1 MLAARTGLS
10 PVMVGRSSALARL
23 QALLGERRPDGLP
36 SVALVTGEPGVG
48 KTRLLQELIGG
59 LPDGTIVLA
68 GAAERGA
75 LGRPYE
81 VVRAMLAA
89 PLPDNHGDELRRS
102 VVGGIEERIGERP
115 AVVIFEDIHWADAES
130 VAVLDCL
137 AAGQLPATLIV
148 ITSRPDELT
157 RRLPGGE
164 VLERLERRQF
174 VHHVHLERLDRA
186 EVGAFLASVYGK
198 MPPSGV
204 VAALH
209 GRTGGNPFFLE
220 EILNVAGDVD
230 PADLDRQPLPWS
242 LSELVR
248 TQLDGLSTQERRIV
262 EAAAVLG
269 RRAEF
274 DLLAVATRTS
284 EDELIAQL
292 RSLVERGL
300 LVEECEDSFI
310 FRHALVR
317 DAVEAQLLG
326 RERRRL
332 HEVALAA
339 LREASSEDLAALA
352 HHARGAGR
360 YDEFVA
366 LARDGVGHYLAGGS
380 SHQALRLAVDALAEA
395 PDDVV
400 LLAAA
405 SRAAWLLGVYDEAVI
420 HAEQWH
426 AVVRTAPAPERAAAA
441 RMLARVYHELA
452 RADDMWRVVA
462 ELEALV
468 EELEPGQDRALVMA
482 WLAQLTML
490 NYRPKDAIEWADRA
504 IAEADAVGAKGVR
517 AQALV
522 ERASALYNLRD
533 PHEDAVAAFRDA
545 IAEAE
550 AVEDWV
556 LVARAINNMG
566 KYLNVSGLE
575 SEHYLRRLRDAAER
589 AGYDGMG
596 KHSYRYRLVEL
607 AIFRGNQFEARRELK
622 QAIDTIGPHLKGWH
636 YTLDAILAL
645 EEARFDAAADALD
658 RAELD
663 SRRMDQCGLLSLRLK
678 LAALRR
684 DGREAARLI
693 SVTTDDAIEEVGL
706 DAEAIFDRLEA
717 VARLGLPA
725 DAPRLVERW
734 VQRLPSVSAR
744 YATAASA
751 TVTALRGGDDAAAG
765 IEGLESA
772 LADRD
777 FVVPAHQRAW
787 LRLVLARGLAGQGR
801 RPEALAAARAARDDL
816 DQWPGWRR
824 DEVDALLRRLDGGAG
839 DSEGE
844 LTSRERE
851 VAALLAE
858 GLSNAEV
865 ARRLYISPKTAAVH
879 VSNILMKLGMSSR
892 AEVAAWAVRSGLVGP
907 TANEVAPGR

>member
-10 PVMVGRSSALARL
+10 PVMVGRSNALARL

-36 SVALVTGEPGVG
+36 SVALITGEPGVG

-59 LPDGTIVLA
+59 LPGETIVLA
-68 GAAERGA
+68 GAAEQGA

-102 VVGGIEERIGERP
+102 VVGGIEERIGDRP

-174 VHHVHLERLDRA
+174 VHHVHLERLDRT
-186 EVGAFLASVYGK
+186 EVAAFLASVYGK
-198 MPPSGV
+198 VPPSGV

-230 PADLDRQPLPWS
+230 PAELDRQPLPWS

-292 RSLVERGL
+292 RALVERGL

-317 DAVEAQLLG
+317 DAVEGQLLG

-360 YDEFVA
+360 YEEFVM
-366 LARDGVGHYLAGGS
+366 LARDGVGRYLAGGS

-405 SRAAWLLGVYDEAVI
+405 SRAAWLLGLYDEAVI

-426 AVVRTAPAPERAAAA
+426 AVVRTAPAAERAAAA

-452 RADDMWRVVA
+452 RTDDMWRVVA

-468 EELEPGQDRALVMA
+468 DELEPGQDRALVMA

-490 NYRPKDAIEWADRA
+490 NYRSRDAIEWADRA

-522 ERASALYNLRD
+522 ERASALYDLPE
-533 PHEDAVAAFRDA
+533 PHEDAMDAFRVA

-556 LVARAINNMG
+556 LVARAINNMS
-566 KYLNVSGLE
+566 KYLTVSGLE
-575 SEHYLRRLRDAAER
+575 SEQYLSRLRDASER

-607 AIFRGNQFEARRELK
+607 AIFRGNQAEARRALNH
-622 QAIDTIGPHLKGWH
+622 AVDGVGPHVKGWH
-636 YTLDAILAL
+636 FTLEAMLAL
-645 EEARFDAAADALD
+645 EEGRLDVAADALD
-658 RAELD
+658 RAEPDARLFD
-663 SRRMDQCGLLSLRLK
+663 RCGLLSLRLK
-678 LAALRR
+678 LAALQRNS
-684 DGREAARLI
+684 REAARL
-693 SVTTDDAIEEVGL
+693 VAVMTDDTAEEVGL
-706 DAEAIFDRLEA
+706 DAETIFDRLEG
-717 VARLGLPA
+717 VARLGLLD
-725 DAPRLVERW
+725 DAPKLVDRW
-734 VQRLPSVSAR
+734 AHRLPAATAR
-744 YATAASA
+744 YAAAARA
-751 TVTALRGGDDAAAG
+751 TVTTLMGGGDVTTGLDGLAAA
-765 IEGLESA
+765 LDDRA
-772 LADRD
+772 LL
-777 FVVPAHQRAW
+777 VPAHQRAW
-787 LRLVLARGLAGQGR
+787 LRVVLARGLAGQSR

-816 DQWPGWRR
+816 ERWPGWRR
-824 DEVDALLRRLDGGAG
+824 DEVDALLRRLEGGAAEG
-839 DSEGE
+839 EGE

-892 AEVAAWAVRSGLVGP
+892 AEVAAWAVR
-907 TANEVAPGR
+907 NHVAMER